1 MSKKKNGTEI
11 YGEGYL
17 AGYNQCRVDH
27 GFLTQE
33 DADVILKKIK
43 SSLVDESECDDD
55 GWIKKE
61 DWAYVFTPTSKEGGK
76 LIKHLMKIY
85 KTGERVKTKES
96 ENKIEKKKQSFP
108 EIPEVEVYVKFHEL
122 KRVIKEV
129 ERGAKDCVMTKEK
142 DGIDFTP
149 DMENSEAK
157 VKATI
162 GFHHLLPHMEAII
175 NYMKKKK
182 KYDEEN

>member
-61 DWAYVFTPTSKEGGK
+61 DWAYVFTPTSKEGEK

-96 ENKIEKKKQSFP
+96 ENKIEKLELPF
-108 EIPEVEVYVKFHEL
+108 EIREWINFNQMGIEDKVNQLYEAVVGITDYL
-122 KRVIKEV
+122 NKE
-129 ERGAKDCVMTKEK
+129 
-142 DGIDFTP
+142 
-149 DMENSEAK
+149 
-157 VKATI
+157 
-162 GFHHLLPHMEAII
+162 
-175 NYMKKKK
+175 
-182 KYDEEN
+182 